1 MKVILRQ
8 NFSDLGKI
16 GDVVEVKDGY
26 ALNYL
31 IPRKIAF
38 TAVAGNLRAL
48 NEEKKSYD
56 KKLKKEIGDAEAL
69 AAEIEKL
76 TIEIAVKVG
85 EEGKLYGS
93 VTTQMVADAL
103 TEKGFDLDKRKIE
116 IAEQIKSVGL
126 YPVEVKLHPQVTAKV
141 KVLVKEEAKQGVE
154 EAAPQAEEPAA
165 EQTVSEE
172 PTAE

>member
-48 NEEKKSYD
+48 NEEKKSYE

-126 YPVEVKLHPQVTAKV
+126 YPVEVKLHPQVAAKV

-154 EAAPQAEEPAA
+154 EAAPQAEPVA
-165 EQTVSEE
+165 EQPAPEE